1 MKIQGAS
8 QWRWLL
14 VLPAFLLGVF
24 VPGFLIRFSWEMGSS
39 WIPGMDFLV
48 IRMAEF
54 AQTMADGGC
63 SVFFAG
69 YVAPRRARAVRL
81 VAATMTFVIAGG
93 NFIYVLLNDYYQ
105 GATTLATSWDI
116 VLVVTHILAAIAT
129 ALTRDLPNRHHWT
142 VGPKVGL

>member
-1 MKIQGAS
+1 LKIQDTS

-14 VLPAFLLGVF
+14 GYS
-24 VPGFLIRFSWEMGSS
+24 VPGFLVRISWVAGSS
-39 WIPGMDFLV
+39 WMPGMDFLMM
-48 IRMAEF
+48 RWAEF
-54 AQTMADGGC
+54 VQVVLDGFC

-129 ALTRDLPNRHHWT
+129 ALTRGLPNRHHWT